1 LEGGARVYDCGN
13 TICVEDKERLLRFI
27 CTSGCCHVV
36 TIGVSLAASKRLPF
50 AHGIHEQRSLNC
62 AHESHRELPMGV
74 EMHAPI
80 STFCCLFFPGLTLAE
95 IVFQFE
101 IVFQLFA

>member
-1 LEGGARVYDCGN
+1 LEGGARVYDCDN
-13 TICVEDKERLLRFI
+13 TICVEDKKRLLRFI
-27 CTSGCCHVV
+27 HARAAAV

-62 AHESHRELPMGV
+62 AHESHRELQMRV

-80 STFCCLFFPGLTLAE
+80 STFCCLFFPGLNLAE
-95 IVFQFE
+95 IGFQFE
-101 IVFQLFA
+101 IVFQFFA